1 MIRREWEGDFV
12 LIPQPEHAR
21 LSGVLAEHWGA
32 GEFVRP
38 EPWDEVLLATYE
50 HDEGWVE
57 WEKRPTLDADHFL
70 VNFNRTPLEV
80 TIDNF
85 RRTVEKAYKKGRPY
99 AAALVNRHAI
109 NVYELVLS
117 LRGLGPEEEAK
128 IHDYVSELEGRQAEI
143 FRELAG
149 QPEFERAMTDEAVH
163 RNGRFVT
170 VLDLLSLIL
179 CNGWTHL
186 DRMAG
191 VPMGEDHF
199 GDIGVKWADP
209 GGPDP
214 GGPDPVGPGPVSPIG
229 MCLELTP
236 WPFSRDS
243 LEGSA
248 QGLRIPGHPFD
259 TEEDLHA
266 ALREAPPFE
275 MSFRV
280 IPG

>member
-21 LSGVLAEHWGA
+21 LSGALAEHWGA

-38 EPWDEVLLATYE
+38 EPWAEVLLATYD

-57 WEKRPTLDADHFL
+57 WEERPTLDADHFL

-85 RRTVEKAYKKGRPY
+85 RRTVEKAYEKGRPY

-117 LRGLGPEEEAK
+117 LRGLAPEEEAK
-128 IHDYVSELEGRQAEI
+128 IHAYVSELEAGQAEI
-143 FRELAG
+143 LRELTD
-149 QPEFERAMTDEAVH
+149 QPGFERAVTNEAVH

-191 VPMGEDHF
+191 VPMGGDYF

-209 GGPDP
+209 AGPT
-214 GGPDPVGPGPVSPIG
+214 G
-229 MCLELTP
+229 MCLQLTP
-236 WPFSRDS
+236 WPFNRDS
-243 LEGSA
+243 LEASV

-266 ALREAPPFE
+266 ALREAPPIE
-275 MSFRV
+275 MNFRV